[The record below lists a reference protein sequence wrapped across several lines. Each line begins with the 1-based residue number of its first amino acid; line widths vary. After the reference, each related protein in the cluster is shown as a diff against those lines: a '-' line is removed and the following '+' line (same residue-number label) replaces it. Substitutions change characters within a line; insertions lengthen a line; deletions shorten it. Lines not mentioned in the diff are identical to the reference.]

1 MWLHNLIKTHKPRYN
16 ISLKDDKKYPYIQIT
31 KEAFPRILVT
41 RDVVKDG
48 SRYLG
53 PYTDVRAM
61 RRMLETMHR
70 LFRIRSCDYNLPKPN
85 VRVCLD
91 FEIKRCDGPC
101 EGLIVAEAYQKI
113 VDEAALFLTGRHTQ
127 VMVTL
132 KSRMTQAAETLKY
145 EEAAIYRDRI
155 QALEQATNRQKVVS
169 NDLTDWD
176 TIAIAREDDKACGVV
191 MEVRDGRLIGRQN
204 YFIGGVLDASE
215 EEVVSAF
222 VQLFYATATFVPKE
236 VCLPCDIENR
246 ETVLDWLR
254 DRSEGLVEIRL
265 PQRGDKFRLM
275 KMAEN
280 NAKLLLSERRLK
292 RENRK
297 AQAPASVQALQRD
310 LHMEKPPR
318 WIEAVDISNIQGSD
332 PVASLVCFVVLKFG
346 RTKFFAKRIAITDLE
361 HENLFSTRNFYRLP
375 TYYNYG
381 VGSAGLG
388 VFREL
393 IALIKTTNL
402 VLDGEVEEIPLLY
415 HYRILPYGGEHPKI
429 DTKKHAQYVT
439 YWNSNKQV
447 GQYRLDRSKA
457 KYELAMFCEFVPHE
471 LWGWFGKNVDQLDM
485 VLDGM
490 KNAINCLVNNDIIHF
505 DAHWGNI
512 MSDGQRVY
520 LADFGL
526 VQDRNFNLSK
536 RELQFFKDNKYYD
549 SGEFLYGLSGYLRY
563 KYRHLA
569 KTKKA
574 PFRHHFGLAE
584 EMSYRMETKFL
595 IQNLEQIHDYG
606 VLNLNCHYV
615 DQVIKYRDIILLM
628 HDFFSELTQNN
639 KKNTKYNHAR
649 LRRLLKETKFIES

>member
-1 MWLHNLIKTHKPRYN
+1 MADVSKSGTAKRVDRKAIRAHIEGIVAHLPREPGVYIMKGEEGQIIYIGKAKVLRSRVQQYFRPNANDGRRQFRALVRNVRDLEYIVTDTELEALILEANLIKTHKPRYN

-31 KEAFPRILVT
+31 KEAFPRIVVT

-53 PYTDVRAM
+53 PYTDVKAM

-70 LFRIRSCDYNLPKPN
+70 LFRIRSCDYDFPRSN

-91 FEIKRCDGPC
+91 YEIKRCDGVC
-101 EGLIVAEAYQKI
+101 EGLILAEAYQKI

-132 KSRMTQAAETLKY
+132 KARMMQAAEAMKY

-176 TIAIAREDDKACGVV
+176 TIAIAREDDEACGVV

-236 VCLPCDIENR
+236 ICLPCDIEDR

-254 DRSEGLVEIRL
+254 DRSDGLVEIRL

-297 AQAPASVQALQRD
+297 AQAPAAVQALQRD

-318 WIEAVDISNIQGSD
+318 WIEAMDISNIQGSD
-332 PVASLVCFVVLKFG
+332 PVASLVCFVDG
-346 RTKFFAKRIAITDLE
+346 RARKSEYRHFKITGIEGPNDFAMMHQVVTRRFKRLMEEGKSFPDLLLIDGGKGQLSSAVDALQSLGIKDQPVIGLAKRLEEVFMSGLSAPQNIPKTSSSLKLLQMLRDESHRFAITYHRKLRQKRTLTSELDE
-361 HENLFSTRNFYRLP
+361 IP
-375 TYYNYG
+375 G
-381 VGSAGLG
+381 VGPS
-388 VFREL
+388 RRK
-393 IALIKTTNL
+393 AL
-402 VLDGEVEEIPLLY
+402 
-415 HYRILPYGGEHPKI
+415 
-429 DTKKHAQYVT
+429 
-439 YWNSNKQV
+439 
-447 GQYRLDRSKA
+447 
-457 KYELAMFCEFVPHE
+457 
-471 LWGWFGKNVDQLDM
+471 
-485 VLDGM
+485 
-490 KNAINCLVNNDIIHF
+490 
-505 DAHWGNI
+505 
-512 MSDGQRVY
+512 
-520 LADFGL
+520 
-526 VQDRNFNLSK
+526 
-536 RELQFFKDNKYYD
+536 
-549 SGEFLYGLSGYLRY
+549 LR
-563 KYRHLA
+563 
-569 KTKKA
+569 
-574 PFRHHFGLAE
+574 HFGSVKRIREAALEDVIAVDGVSAKLAE
-584 EMSYRMETKFL
+584 TIHSALNKE
-595 IQNLEQIHDYG
+595 QLESD
-606 VLNLNCHYV
+606 
-615 DQVIKYRDIILLM
+615 K
-628 HDFFSELTQNN
+628 
-639 KKNTKYNHAR
+639 
-649 LRRLLKETKFIES
+649 